1 MVARLVSYLRRHHI
15 GLLALGI
22 ALTGT
27 AYAATLPNNS
37 VGTNQLK
44 NNAVGAKKIKNG
56 AVTTKKIKNGAV
68 NSNKVK
74 NGSLLANDFK
84 AGQLPGATNVT
95 VVTSGPPNGFGVVNP
110 VATCPAGQVATGGG
124 GVVGGGPTDLPPDTT
139 WYLYASH
146 PVLPAGGGPPT
157 AWTVSAADTGP
168 PAGPP
173 QPAIAY
179 VVCASP

>member
-1 MVARLVSYLRRHHI
+1 VRLFFAHRPSPAMVVACIALLV
-15 GLLALGI
+15 ALGGTSYAI
-22 ALTGT
+22 QAL
-27 AYAATLPNNS
+27 PQNS
-37 VGTNQLK
+37 VGTQQLK
-44 NNAVGAKKIKNG
+44 NNAVASKKIQ
-56 AVTTKKIKNGAV
+56 NGAV

-74 NGSLLANDFK
+74 NGSLLRADFK

-168 PAGPP
+168 PAGPS

-179 VVCASP
+179 VVCAAP

>member
-1 MVARLVSYLRRHHI
+1 MVARLVSYLHRHHI

-56 AVTTKKIKNGAV
+56 AVTAKKIKNGAV

-146 PVLPAGGGPPT
+146 PVLQAGGGPPT

-168 PAGPP
+168 PAGPS